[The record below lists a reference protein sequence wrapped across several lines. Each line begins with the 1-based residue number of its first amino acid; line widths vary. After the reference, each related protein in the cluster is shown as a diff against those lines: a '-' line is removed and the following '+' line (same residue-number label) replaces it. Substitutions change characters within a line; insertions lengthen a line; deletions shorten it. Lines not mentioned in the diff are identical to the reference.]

1 MFYNQTNN
9 NFYTGELMPDNTTG
23 HESFADLFKDDTL
36 SQKQLSPGQKIKA
49 TVVSISQDTIFL
61 DVGAKSEG
69 CLDRKELEDETG
81 DVSVKPGESL
91 EVYFLSSARNEML
104 FTTKIGGGATSRAHL
119 EEAYR
124 SSIPLEGFVSKEI
137 KGGFEITVAG
147 NIRTFC
153 PYSQMDLKRTND
165 PEEYIGRHLLFKI
178 TQFSEGGRNIVLSR
192 RIILEEER
200 EQKREELKNHIREG
214 MTIKGKITSIKD
226 FGAFVDVDGIEGL
239 IPISEIGWSRTE
251 NISEVLTEGQDVEVV
266 VLKLDWDNNRF
277 SFSLKQALPDPW
289 QDIAQRFPA
298 GSYHS
303 GTIIRL
309 AQFGAFVN
317 LAAGIDGLIHI
328 SKLGGGRRIN
338 HPKEVVEEGQTVDV
352 KIEEIDQ
359 ENKRLSLALVQ
370 EASDEDAA
378 DTEKEDAIQY
388 MRKQDKQ
395 EKSESLGTLGEI
407 LKAKLKEKGKK

>member
-1 MFYNQTNN
+1 
-9 NFYTGELMPDNTTG
+9 MPDSTSGQEN
-23 HESFADLFKDDTL
+23 FAALFQDDTT

-49 TVVSISQDTIFL
+49 TVVAVSRDTIFL

-69 CLDRKELEDETG
+69 YLDRKEIEDDTG
-81 DVSVKPGESL
+81 NQTVKPGDSL

-104 FTTKIGGGATSRAHL
+104 FTTKIGGGSTSRAHL

-124 SSIPLEGFVSKEI
+124 SSIPLEGYVKKEI

-153 PYSQMDLKRTND
+153 PYSQMDIKKTTD
-165 PEEYIGRHLLFKI
+165 PGDYVGKHLLFKI

-192 RIILEEER
+192 RTILEEEQ
-200 EQKREELKNHIREG
+200 EQRREELKKDLQEG
-214 MTIKGKITSIKD
+214 MTVRGKITSIKD
-226 FGAFVDVDGIEGL
+226 FGAFVDLGGLEGL

-251 NISEVLTEGQDVEVV
+251 DISEVLTEGQDVEVV
-266 VLKLDWDNNRF
+266 ILKLDWDNDRF

-289 QDIAQRFPA
+289 QDLAKRFPV

-303 GTIIRL
+303 GKVIRL
-309 AQFGAFVN
+309 VKFGAFVN

-328 SKLGGGRRIN
+328 SKLGGGRRVN

-359 ENKRLSLALVQ
+359 ENKRISLALVADITA
-370 EASDEDAA
+370 EETDDSDEL
-378 DTEKEDAIQY
+378 EVKQYIQ
-388 MRKQDKQ
+388 KQGKQ
-395 EKSESLGTLGEI
+395 KAGESLGTLGEI
-407 LKAKLKEKGKK
+407 LKAKMKEKARK

>member
-1 MFYNQTNN
+1 
-9 NFYTGELMPDNTTG
+9 MPDNTSG
-23 HESFADLFKDDTL
+23 HESFADLFKDDSL

-49 TVVSISQDTIFL
+49 TVVSVSQDTVFL

-69 CLDRKELEDETG
+69 YLDRKELEDETG
-81 DVSVKPGESL
+81 DVTVKPGESL
-91 EVYFLSSARNEML
+91 EVYFLSSAQNEML
-104 FTTKIGGGATSRAHL
+104 FTSKIGGGSTSRAHL
-119 EEAYR
+119 EEAYH

-147 NIRTFC
+147 NIRSFC

-178 TQFSEGGRNIVLSR
+178 TQFSESGRNIVLSR

-200 EQKREELKNHIREG
+200 EQKREELRKHLQEG
-214 MTIKGKITSIKD
+214 MTVRGKITSIKD

-251 NISEVLTEGQDVEVV
+251 NISDVLKEGQDVEVII
-266 VLKLDWDNNRF
+266 LKLDWENNRF

-298 GSYHS
+298 GSSHP
-303 GTIIRL
+303 GTVVRL
-309 AQFGAFVN
+309 TKFGAFVN

-328 SKLGGGRRIN
+328 SKLGGGKRIN
-338 HPKEVVEEGQTVDV
+338 HPKEVVEEGQTVEV
-352 KIEEIDQ
+352 KIEGIDQ
-359 ENKRLSLALVQ
+359 ENKRLSLALVA
-370 EASDEDAA
+370 ESADEDAA
-378 DTEKEDAIQY
+378 DVEKETRQY
-388 MRKQDKQ
+388 MQQQDKH
-395 EKSESLGTLGEI
+395 EKNEPFGTLGEI
-407 LKAKLKEKGKK
+407 LTAKLKEKEKK

>member
-1 MFYNQTNN
+1 
-9 NFYTGELMPDNTTG
+9 MPDNTSG
-23 HESFADLFKDDTL
+23 HESFEDLFKDDSL
-36 SQKQLSPGQKIKA
+36 SQKQLSAGQKIKA
-49 TVVSISQDTIFL
+49 TVVSVSQDTIFL

-69 CLDRKELEDETG
+69 YLDRKELEDETG
-81 DVSVKPGESL
+81 DVTVKPGDSL
-91 EVYFLSSARNEML
+91 EVYFLSSAQNEML
-104 FTTKIGGGATSRAHL
+104 FTSKIGGGSTSRAHL

-137 KGGFEITVAG
+137 KGGFEITVTG
-147 NIRTFC
+147 NIRSFC

-178 TQFSEGGRNIVLSR
+178 TQLSESGRNIVLSR

-200 EQKREELKNHIREG
+200 EQKREELRKHLQEG
-214 MTIKGKITSIKD
+214 MTVRGKITSIKD

-266 VLKLDWDNNRF
+266 ILKLDWENNRF

-298 GSYHS
+298 GSSHP
-303 GTIIRL
+303 GTVVRL
-309 AQFGAFVN
+309 TKFGAFVN

-328 SKLGGGRRIN
+328 SKLGGGKRIN
-338 HPKEVVEEGQTVDV
+338 HPKEVVEEGQTVEV
-352 KIEEIDQ
+352 KIEGIDQ
-359 ENKRLSLALVQ
+359 ENKRLSLALVA
-370 EASDEDAA
+370 ESADEDAA
-378 DTEKEDAIQY
+378 DVEKETRQY
-388 MRKQDKQ
+388 MQQQVKH
-395 EKSESLGTLGEI
+395 EKNEPFGTLGEI
-407 LKAKLKEKGKK
+407 LTAKLKEKEKK